1 MCSCKIKVNFYF
13 GIKKKLKLVN
23 IVNYILVNIG
33 EIYLIKM
40 FGKKLRIVFVLI
52 LIIFKNDI
60 FLI

>member
-1 MCSCKIKVNFYF
+1 M
-13 GIKKKLKLVN
+13 N
-23 IVNYILVNIG
+23 IVNYILVNVG

-40 FGKKLRIVFVLI
+40 FNKKLRIVFVLI